1 MSAPLAV
8 LGRSRP
14 LMFGR
19 LARVSPV
26 VLVAATFLVLMVAAA
41 VLAPVI
47 APYDPDQ
54 IDLASSYAGS
64 SAQHLLGTDAS
75 GRDIASRL
83 LFGARISLAGPS
95 LVIVFSMTVGVAL
108 ALVAAWCGGWADA
121 VISRIIEVL
130 FAFPGLVLAVVA
142 VAVFGAG
149 FWAPVVALSVG
160 YVPMVAR
167 VMRSV
172 AVRERNLPYVAALH
186 IQGVSVPRILLR
198 HVLPNLMP
206 LILVQAGIGFAY
218 AMLDLAA
225 ISYLGLGLQPPTA
238 DWGVMVAA
246 GQGSILE
253 GFPQQ
258 SLYAALTV
266 LVTVVSLNLVSGW
279 LAERHDVT
287 GLRS

>member
-1 MSAPLAV
+1 
-8 LGRSRP
+8 
-14 LMFGR
+14 
-19 LARVSPV
+19 
-26 VLVAATFLVLMVAAA
+26 
-41 VLAPVI
+41 
-47 APYDPDQ
+47 
-54 IDLASSYAGS
+54 
-64 SAQHLLGTDAS
+64 
-75 GRDIASRL
+75 
-83 LFGARISLAGPS
+83 
-95 LVIVFSMTVGVAL
+95 
-108 ALVAAWCGGWADA
+108 
-121 VISRIIEVL
+121 
-130 FAFPGLVLAVVA
+130 
-142 VAVFGAG
+142 
-149 FWAPVVALSVG
+149 
-160 YVPMVAR
+160 
-167 VMRSV
+167 
-172 AVRERNLPYVAALH
+172 
-186 IQGVSVPRILLR
+186 
-198 HVLPNLMP
+198 MP